1 MYFLSFQRATIAF
14 FAFVNAIMLLK
25 EAVSEIPRQI
35 SGLKWQDSWEPLFQ
49 GQING
54 LKSLHVAFLV
64 YLLLNILFQRTQ
76 HTYLLPEIDSV
87 VHVLRERQ

>member
-1 MYFLSFQRATIAF
+1 MVHLIIWHSKFQFMGVVWNYGKLINEKLNCFKWPAYHSLAAIAI

-25 EAVSEIPRQI
+25 EVVSEMPRQI
-35 SGLKWQDSWEPLFQ
+35 SGLKWQTSWEPLFQ

-64 YLLLNILFQRTQ
+64 
-76 HTYLLPEIDSV
+76 
-87 VHVLRERQ
+87 

>member
-1 MYFLSFQRATIAF
+1 M
-14 FAFVNAIMLLK
+14 
-25 EAVSEIPRQI
+25 PRQI

-54 LKSLHVAFLV
+54 LKSLHVAFISVPSAQYFVPTDAHLSTS
-64 YLLLNILFQRTQ
+64 R
-76 HTYLLPEIDSV
+76 DSV

>member
-1 MYFLSFQRATIAF
+1 MAAIAF
-14 FAFVNAIMLLK
+14 FAFVNAIILLK
-25 EAVSEIPRQI
+25 EVVSEIPRQI
-35 SGLKWQDSWEPLFQ
+35 SGLKWQDSWKPLFQ

-64 YLLLNILFQRTQ
+64 YLLLNILFQRT
-76 HTYLLPEIDSV
+76 HTYLHPEIDSV